1 MGEWGRR
8 KRGGERRT
16 GHLPLGLIVEG
27 APVRELGAVVENL
40 GGRERR
46 EGNRDGGRELH
57 VENYRVDVL

>member
-1 MGEWGRR
+1 M
-8 KRGGERRT
+8 
-16 GHLPLGLIVEG
+16 IVEG